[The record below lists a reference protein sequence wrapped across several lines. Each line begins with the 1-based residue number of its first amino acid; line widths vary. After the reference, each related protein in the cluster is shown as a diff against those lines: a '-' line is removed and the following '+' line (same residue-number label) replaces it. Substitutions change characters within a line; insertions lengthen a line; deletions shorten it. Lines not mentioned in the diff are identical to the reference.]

1 MSTRGGTADG
11 RRFLAGDGPVAGERV
26 PFEYAVLR
34 AVPRVDRG
42 ECVNIGVVLY
52 SQATDY
58 LGCALHVDAARLRAL
73 DAGVDVDAVEAVLA
87 GIRAVCHGDPAAGG
101 AAAEPPRVRFGWLTA
116 PRSTVVQPGPVH
128 SGLTTDPAAD
138 LDRLLDRL
146 VR

>member
-1 MSTRGGTADG
+1 MSADG
-11 RRFLAGDGPVAGERV
+11 PLRRV

-52 SQATDY
+52 CQAYDF
-58 LGCALHVDAARLRAL
+58 LGCALHVDADRLRAL
-73 DAGVDVDAVEAVLA
+73 DASVDVVAVEGVLA
-87 GIRAVCHGDPAAGG
+87 GVRAVCAGDVAAGG
-101 AAAEPPRVRFGWLTA
+101 AAAGPPRVRFGWLTA

-128 SGLTTDPAAD
+128 PGLTADPAAE
-138 LDRLLDRL
+138 LERLAARL